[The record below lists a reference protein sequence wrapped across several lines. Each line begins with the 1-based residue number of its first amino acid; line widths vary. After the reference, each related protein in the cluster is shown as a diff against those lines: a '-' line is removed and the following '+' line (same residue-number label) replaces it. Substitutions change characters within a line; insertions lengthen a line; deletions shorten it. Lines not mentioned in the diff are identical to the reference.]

1 MTSSRR
7 NRPRIACG
15 GLLAAGC
22 LLLLAAC
29 SSERNGEWDIVYNMF
44 SQSFG
49 GEGPGVTYQQAAAVP
64 FASIGIR
71 VGNSAEGM
79 LVLGTTNRDEQI
91 WSAASHIVLLTRGG
105 RILRTAGLEHNRSD
119 MRIVRGNISTPP
131 TTGVTE
137 TVWEADFADLHLNSV
152 PIVCRATPRGT
163 EPIDNFGT
171 AVPTIRVDEECRSD
185 KLDWSFV
192 NSYWIAPQTGLTWR
206 SVQYISPKLDPLKI
220 RLLRPPSE

>member
-7 NRPRIACG
+7 NRRRFAH
-15 GLLAAGC
+15 GLSAAAY
-22 LLLLAAC
+22 LLLLSAC
-29 SSERNGEWDIVYNMF
+29 SSERNGEWDIVYNMI
-44 SQSFG
+44 SQTFG

-71 VGNSAEGM
+71 VGSSAEGM

-105 RILRTAGLEHNRSD
+105 RILRTAGLEHNRTD
-119 MRIVRGNISTPP
+119 MRIIRGDISTPS

-137 TVWEADFADLHLNSV
+137 TVWEADFADLHLSSV

-163 EPIDNFGT
+163 ESIDNFGT
-171 AVPTIRVDEECRSD
+171 AVPTVRVDEECRSG
-185 KLDWSFV
+185 KLDWSYT
-192 NSYWIAPQTGLTWR
+192 NSYWISPKDGLTWR

-220 RLLRPPSE
+220 RLLRPPSQ